1 MRISNQLL
9 NRLPTAVIL
18 LTWPLAR
25 ILLCIIIFLAL
36 SVSPAEL
43 IFTKSL
49 QYYFYAFLGWTAATT
64 LLAVGGQL
72 LQPNVLRAQVAGD
85 TILILCGIILLQG
98 TEMATIPIMA
108 FAVCVGAIAMTI
120 GLKGKHILAAI
131 AFAVFMFLLR
141 SLAVQLSGTSLLP
154 IIALSELSEAIS
166 QLMMLIAM
174 GMVMISASRKYRL
187 KLFSI
192 EFSSLHTL
200 SLEKSF
206 EFDLQ
211 AWTNASASLFG
222 PQQAAC
228 LVQGP
233 AQYATGQYHQCNMP
247 ILQKEQE
254 REKLLNALRNLP
266 IGYSL
271 FDTRLNRVICP
282 DTGRYRS
289 FDENEQRIAHVLRRA
304 DIKAALVQPLQID
317 HMRGGFIC
325 AVNNHID
332 AVLLAEAAFIGRHV
346 TEMSAYLGKVA
357 IAQRNF
363 IADAHDVARRD
374 LHDGVLQT
382 LAALRM
388 RLLLLTKRK
397 DVVQHPIE
405 LEIRKAVD
413 IINLEQSRLRGFLQ
427 RSDTDDYTVNL
438 VTQIDICVR
447 TISLQWG
454 IEVKLKSEEPA
465 IPVDTESSF
474 NIEHLLREVITN
486 AARHAKSK
494 SLTVTLSLK
503 QDALMM
509 AVIDLS
515 QPLDGPQAYE
525 KPELTLESASLRERL
540 RLVNGE
546 AYAEGLG
553 KGTLLSI
560 RIPMQQIEND

>member
-1 MRISNQLL
+1 MRISNQVL

-515 QPLDGPQAYE
+515 QPPEGPQVYE
-525 KPELTLESASLRERL
+525 KPELTLKSASLRERL

>member
-1 MRISNQLL
+1 
-9 NRLPTAVIL
+9 
-18 LTWPLAR
+18 
-25 ILLCIIIFLAL
+25 
-36 SVSPAEL
+36 
-43 IFTKSL
+43 
-49 QYYFYAFLGWTAATT
+49 
-64 LLAVGGQL
+64 
-72 LQPNVLRAQVAGD
+72 
-85 TILILCGIILLQG
+85 
-98 TEMATIPIMA
+98 MA

>member
-1 MRISNQLL
+1 MRISNQVL

-141 SLAVQLSGTSLLP
+141 SLAVQLSGTPLLP